1 MRSYSRNSRGN
12 FSALGVAAA
21 VSMLLGSAVHS
32 SAVQAGE
39 STHSFV
45 LTAYSN
51 GTGGEELISGN
62 YAAAA
67 ESLSHRHTP
76 YSLDA
81 STISNNRC
89 VALALT
95 KQWDS
100 ARVACDRA
108 VRDAQQ
114 ERTLLPSYQYW
125 GRKLKDDYLA
135 VALSNRAVLH
145 WLSSDSTAAASDLK
159 RAEALSPKADF
170 VARNRAAL
178 EYSRT
183 SVAKVAVVGAP

>member
-1 MRSYSRNSRGN
+1 MRSYSRNSRRTY
-12 FSALGVAAA
+12 SALGVATA
-21 VSMLLGSAVHS
+21 VSLLLG

-51 GTGGEELISGN
+51 GAGGEELLSGN
-62 YAAAA
+62 YPAATEA
-67 ESLSHRHTP
+67 LSHRYTA

-81 STISNNRC
+81 STTSNNRC
-89 VALALT
+89 VVLAVT

-145 WLSSDSTAAASDLK
+145 WLSSDSAAAATDLK
-159 RAEALSPKADF
+159 RAEALSPNADF

-183 SVAKVAVVGAP
+183 SVAKVAVVGAH